1 LNKEL
6 VRGTYTKYT
15 GGTKFKDVPFK
26 NPQIGYTITATIQP
40 SGKLLK
46 STTIRMDEIDM
57 IRQEYIT
64 HIASAPSSA
73 TNVKVPTRT
82 QVVSWASLGGIGW
95 ASGGSTY
102 PYQYVVEDGMKKL
115 WTDFQSAF
123 TTASSTPVP
132 LTDPYAAVRND
143 PYSTTTY
150 PPYNPYA
157 SLATNQTPVV
167 TSAYRNP
174 ERNEA
179 IGGAPASRH
188 MLGRALDISVN
199 HIGGYGSKSR
209 GVAFYK
215 AWEVIHGANPSV
227 AKSASTNMPW
237 ADFWQLEDGGS
248 NAILKSNAGA
258 WVANKKYELDTNN
271 DGIPDG
277 YGKTGHLHIQDNP
290 NSGVHK

>member
-1 LNKEL
+1 MFPLKIRKL
-6 VRGTYTKYT
+6 
-15 GGTKFKDVPFK
+15 D
-26 NPQIGYTITATIQP
+26 IHTITATIQP

-57 IRQEYIT
+57 LRQEYIT
-64 HIASAPSSA
+64 HIASTSNSG
-73 TNVKVPTRT
+73 VKVPTRANI
-82 QVVSWASLGGIGW
+82 VSYASLGGIGW

-157 SLATNQTPVV
+157 TLATNQTPVV

-188 MLGRALDISVN
+188 MLGRALDVSVLN
-199 HIGGYGSKSR
+199 IPSLGSKANPTPSFYR
-209 GVAFYK
+209 GMAFYK
-215 AWEVIHGANPSV
+215 AWEVVHGSNPVSQV
-227 AKSASTNMPW
+227 ATSKTVPT
-237 ADFWQLEDGGS
+237 ADLWQLEGPGGPTDV
-248 NAILKSNAGA
+248 ILISGNGT
-258 WVANKKYELDTNN
+258 WRSGFQSTPDKKDTNKN
-271 DGIPDG
+271 GIADG
-277 YGKTGHLHIQDNP
+277 YERTGHLHLQDNP
-290 NSGVHK
+290 